1 MRKKLLSLVLAAAM
15 VFGMTGCD
23 SAISSESKSDSGDK
37 SDTIKVG
44 VLLSTTGDFSISETP
59 MKNCAQMAIDEINEK
74 GGIRFRPF
82 NGSRESTGTYIK

>member
-1 MRKKLLSLVLAAAM
+1 MTQLSAV
-15 VFGMTGCD
+15 
-23 SAISSESKSDSGDK
+23 SQKSDSGDK

-74 GGIRFRPF
+74 GGI
-82 NGSRESTGTYIK
+82 NGKRLRQSTAITVQTLQWQPRKHRNLY

>member
-1 MRKKLLSLVLAAAM
+1 MICTKYSAGMEAYMRKKVLSLVLAAAM

-44 VLLSTTGDFSISETP
+44 VLLSTTCDFSIS
-59 MKNCAQMAIDEINEK
+59 
-74 GGIRFRPF
+74 
-82 NGSRESTGTYIK
+82 